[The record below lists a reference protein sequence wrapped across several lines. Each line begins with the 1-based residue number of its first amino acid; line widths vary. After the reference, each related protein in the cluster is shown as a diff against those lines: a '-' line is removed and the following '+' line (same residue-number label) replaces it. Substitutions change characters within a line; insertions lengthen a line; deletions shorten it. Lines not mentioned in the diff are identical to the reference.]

1 MSVDK
6 KKYDIN
12 MKQKNFSETT
22 NKNVNINKNTNEN
35 ANAHINKHEY
45 INKNIA
51 ETSTTKVTLN
61 NDNPSLLNFFNKKFN
76 KPLTEHQILI
86 IYFFIYAVL
95 GWILETIYCVYELGH
110 FEKRGFLY
118 GPLCPIYG
126 YGAIILLVILKPFKN
141 KNLLLFIYSAV
152 VFSVFEY
159 LVGYSLE
166 ALFSMKFWD
175 YTNDVLNIN
184 GRITLWFSVIWGIF
198 GVLFMN
204 YIHKFTEKITEI
216 CKHRINYVLQH
227 IVLYAIMIVYA
238 VDTLLSII
246 RYMN

>member
-12 MKQKNFSETT
+12 INKTIHKNINENTHTNRDRDRNRNKNEYT
-22 NKNVNINKNTNEN
+22 NKNIT
-35 ANAHINKHEY
+35 
-45 INKNIA
+45 
-51 ETSTTKVTLN
+51 ETDTTEVTLKN
-61 NDNPSLLNFFNKKFN
+61 NSPLLSNFFNNKFN

-86 IYFFIYAVL
+86 IFFFIYAVL

-141 KNLLLFIYSAV
+141 KNLLLFIYSAI

-204 YIHKFTEKITEI
+204 YIHKFTEKIIEM
-216 CKHRINYVLQH
+216 CRHKINYVLQH
-227 IVLYAIMIVYA
+227 IMLYAIMIVYA